1 MQRRKMDRW
10 RVGVSLL
17 FALVLCLGMFGVA
30 VADPPG
36 GNPACEK
43 EDPPPNCEDGHPG
56 NGEGEGE
63 DDQDDDNG
71 DDGGEGEANPL
82 APLGEVCSQVVQAIA
97 GNDPSGQAIQLHALC
112 EALGAE
118 PLDDGGGDEPP
129 DGEEES
135 PTQAFADACNE
146 FIDQLVA
153 NGAPSD
159 VEQGRQLCAQFG
171 EAPGGDDGGD
181 DGGDEGSQT
190 QALADAC
197 NEFITQLVANGAPS
211 DVEQGRQLCDQ
222 FGERPDGGEEP
233 PSDGDGA
240 SPTQPLA
247 DACNELIT
255 QLVANGAPAQ
265 LEEARA
271 LCDQF
276 GERPGDGGEEPP
288 SDDEGSQTQA
298 IADACNEFIS
308 QLVANGAPGEVEQG
322 RELCA
327 QFGEGPDGGEEPP
340 SDDEGSQTQPI
351 ADACNEFVSQLVD
364 NGAPAEA
371 EQARQLCDQ
380 FGERPDDGGGDEP
393 PSGGGESPLAPF
405 KDGCGQVVG
414 ALSGLDEAFGQGQ
427 ALCDA
432 LP

>member
-43 EDPPPNCEDGHPG
+43 EDPPPGCEDGHPG
-56 NGEGEGE
+56 NGDGE
-63 DDQDDDNG
+63 DDDNG
-71 DDGGEGEANPL
+71 GDGGEGEANPL

-118 PLDDGGGDEPP
+118 PLEGGGGDEPP
-129 DGEEES
+129 PGEEES

-146 FIDQLVA
+146 FITQLVA

-171 EAPGGDDGGD
+171 EGPGGDDGGD

-197 NEFITQLVANGAPS
+197 NEFITQLV
-211 DVEQGRQLCDQ
+211 D
-222 FGERPDGGEEP
+222 
-233 PSDGDGA
+233 
-240 SPTQPLA
+240 
-247 DACNELIT
+247 
-255 QLVANGAPAQ
+255 NGAPAQ

-276 GERPGDGGEEPP
+276 GERPDDGGEEPP
-288 SDDEGSQTQA
+288 SEDEGSQTQA

-327 QFGEGPDGGEEPP
+327 QFGERPDDGGEEPP

-351 ADACNEFVSQLVD
+351 ADACNEFVSQLVA

-371 EQARQLCDQ
+371 EQARALCDQ
-380 FGERPDDGGGDEP
+380 FGERPDDGGEEP
-393 PSGGGESPLAPF
+393 PSDGGGESPLAPV